1 MVESFSRTRNA
12 TGPGSLGTTLLVK
25 LTVDEWNRVQEA
37 VREEHPVL
45 DAYIEQRIWGKR
57 WNRGITIVLNA
68 KEEQVTR
75 AALEKIRKNQE
86 DS

>member
-1 MVESFSRTRNA
+1 VVKGLSRPRNA
-12 TGPGSLGTTLLVK
+12 TGPGSLGATILVK
-25 LTVDEWNRVQEA
+25 LKVDEWNRVQDA

-57 WNRGITIVLNA
+57 WNRSITIVLNA

-75 AALEKIRKNQE
+75 AALEKIRENQE
-86 DS
+86 ES